1 MDKETE
7 ERALK
12 ALERQSKQYKRQN
25 QFIKENYERQTVIVP
40 NGTKERLKAAGETS
54 FNGLVNRLIKDFLDE
69 KERK

>member
-12 ALERQSKQYKRQN
+12 ALERQSKKYKRQN
-25 QFIKENYERQTVIVP
+25 EFIKENYERQTVIVP